1 MTYLKLFNSKA
12 KYYESETGTAVEG
25 TCAIVA
31 LTSFIEFYKKI
42 DNFNTNS
49 RYSDTFVW
57 LKLPKTTYILWFQ

>member
-49 RYSDTFVW
+49 RYSDTFV
-57 LKLPKTTYILWFQ
+57 